1 MRTEKRPLAPRGV
14 ILLTAAAWLVP
25 ALLWAQQR
33 PAALHGVNA
42 VTVGV
47 SIAAPD
53 GVVPIG
59 LTEARLRTIAELKL
73 RSWALA
79 VVPAADAE
87 KNPGARPR
95 VELDVTMLET
105 RAIQK
110 LEGYAFHTRLA
121 VIEPGISI
129 RNGAS
134 VNSELWSQSFL
145 SVSTVKSI
153 TADVERAATELL
165 DEFINEWLRTRR

>member
-1 MRTEKRPLAPRGV
+1 MASRQRSCRARRV
-14 ILLTAAAWLVP
+14 IFLNAAAWLVP
-25 ALLWAQQR
+25 ALLWAQER

-47 SIAAPD
+47 SIDAPD
-53 GVVPIG
+53 GVVPVG

-73 RSWALA
+73 RSWTLT
-79 VVPAADAE
+79 VVPPADAE

-95 VELDVTMLET
+95 VDLDVIMLET
-105 RAIQK
+105 RSIQK

-129 RNGAS
+129 RNGAP

-145 SVSTVKSI
+145 NVSTTKSI

-165 DEFINEWLRTRR
+165 DEFINEWLRARR

>member
-1 MRTEKRPLAPRGV
+1 V
-14 ILLTAAAWLVP
+14 WLVP

-47 SIAAPD
+47 SLVAPD
-53 GVVPIG
+53 GVVPAG
-59 LTEARLRTIAELKL
+59 LTEARLRTIVELKL
-73 RSWALA
+73 RSWALS
-79 VVPAADAE
+79 VVPPADAE

-95 VELDVTMLET
+95 IEFDVTMLET
-105 RAIQK
+105 RSIQK
-110 LEGYAFHTRLA
+110 LEGYVFHTRLA

-165 DEFINEWLRTRR
+165 DEFINEWLRARR

>member
-1 MRTEKRPLAPRGV
+1 MASRHRSCRARAV
-14 ILLTAAAWLVP
+14 ILLTAAAWLFP
-25 ALLWAQQR
+25 ARLWAQER

-42 VTVGV
+42 VTVDV
-47 SIAAPD
+47 SIVAPD
-53 GVVPIG
+53 GVIPVG

-73 RSWALA
+73 RSWALT
-79 VVPAADAE
+79 VVPPADAE
-87 KNPGARPR
+87 KNPGAMPR
-95 VELDVTMLET
+95 VDLDVTMLET

-110 LEGYAFHTRLA
+110 LEGYAFHTRVT

-134 VNSELWSQSFL
+134 VNGELWSGSFL
-145 SVSTVKSI
+145 SVSAVKSI

-165 DEFINEWLRTRR
+165 DQFINEWLRARR